1 MTSTLVIVFSG
12 NRSSKVN
19 DGDSKDDDSEII
31 PEPKETDFF
40 ELSIIH
46 INDFHARF
54 EETNERSFP
63 CRPDDN
69 CIGGLARTKTIV
81 DRLRAKHKNSIF
93 LNAGDNFQGS
103 FWYNLLRYNV
113 TSYFLNKFRADATVI
128 GNHEFAHRVGGL
140 IPFINMLESPI
151 VVANLND
158 HYEPQIQGL
167 YKKSVIVERAGR
179 KIGIIGV
186 IFRETGDVA
195 NVGELRFTDE
205 VTAIQEEAT
214 VIRRQG
220 VNIIIVL
227 SHCGLERDREIAMQ
241 TGDYVDII
249 VGGHSHSFLYSNA
262 DSAPGPDTPVGPYP
276 IVMTPKTN
284 TDRKVLIVQASAFTK
299 YVGDLTVYF
308 NAQGHVKYYDG
319 SPIYLSHDVLKD
331 PEIERELIPWREA
344 VDRLGNRLI
353 GHSNVYLLNEGCRH
367 GECLLGSFATDSFVQ
382 EVNYQSF
389 KFITKHNTLFSI

>member
-1 MTSTLVIVFSG
+1 MKVFIILLVTFFIVALTSTLVIVFSG
-12 NRSSKVN
+12 NRSSQV
-19 DGDSKDDDSEII
+19 KDDGGDQKEI
-31 PEPKETDFF
+31 DLF
-40 ELSIIH
+40 ELTIIH

-63 CRPDDN
+63 CRADN
-69 CIGGLARTKTIV
+69 ICIGGLARTKTIV
-81 DRLRAKHKNSIF
+81 DRLRAKHKNTIF

-113 TSYFLNKFRADATVI
+113 TSYFLNMFKADATVI

-140 IPFINMLESPI
+140 IPFMKMLKSPI

-158 HYEPQIQGL
+158 DHEPQIQGL
-167 YKKSVIVERAGR
+167 YKKSIIVERKGK

-195 NVGELRFTDE
+195 NVGNLKFTDE
-205 VTAIQEEAT
+205 IIAIQEEAT
-214 VIRRQG
+214 ILRKQG

-227 SHCGLERDREIAMQ
+227 SHCGLERDRKIAME
-241 TGDYVDII
+241 TGNYVDVI
-249 VGGHSHSFLYSNA
+249 VGGHSHSFLYTKT
-262 DSAPGPDTPVGPYP
+262 DSITPGPDNPVGPYP
-276 IVMTPKTN
+276 IVITPKTN

-299 YVGDLTVYF
+299 YVGALTVYF

-319 SPIYLSHDVLKD
+319 RPIFLSHDVLKD
-331 PEIERELIPWREA
+331 PKIEKELIPWRES

-353 GHSNVYLLNEGCRH
+353 GNTNVNLLNEGCRH
-367 GECLLGSFATDSFVQ
+367 GECLLGNFATDSFVQ
-382 EVNYQSF
+382 EVYE
-389 KFITKHNTLFSI
+389 SI

>member
-1 MTSTLVIVFSG
+1 MRLFIILLVAFFIVAMVSTLVIVFSG
-12 NRSSKVN
+12 NRSSNVK
-19 DGDSKDDDSEII
+19 DSDEDNTKI
-31 PEPKETDFF
+31 PDPKEIDLF

-54 EETNERSFP
+54 EETNERSFA
-63 CRPDDN
+63 CRPDDS

-81 DRLRAKHKNSIF
+81 DRLRAKHKNTIF

-113 TSYFLNKFRADATVI
+113 TSYFLNKFKADATVI

-140 IPFINMLESPI
+140 IPFMRMLESPI

-167 YKKSVIVERAGR
+167 YRKSVIVERAGR
-179 KIGIIGV
+179 KIGIIGA

-205 VTAIQEEAT
+205 VIAIQEEAT
-214 VIRRQG
+214 VLRKQG

-227 SHCGLERDREIAMQ
+227 SHCGLERDREIAME
-241 TGDYVDII
+241 TGNYVDVI
-249 VGGHSHSFLYSNA
+249 VGGHSHSFLYTKN
-262 DSAPGPDTPVGPYP
+262 DSIIPGPDIPVGPYP
-276 IVMTPKTN
+276 IVITPKTN

-319 SPIYLSHDVLKD
+319 SPIFLGHEVLKD

-344 VDRLGNRLI
+344 VNRLGNRLI
-353 GHSNVYLLNEGCRH
+353 GNSNVNLLNEGCRH
-367 GECLLGSFATDSFVQ
+367 GECLLGSFATDSFVY
-382 EVNYQSF
+382 EVN
-389 KFITKHNTLFSI
+389 